1 MWTDV
6 HFRGR
11 HQLVKSLFETVLP
24 TGLRVPRDNEYH
36 GIGDIAFRHLVG
48 QPPRGHLAYLVG
60 ITIHVRRLG
69 R

>member
-1 MWTDV
+1 M
-6 HFRGR
+6 
-11 HQLVKSLFETVLP
+11 KSLFETVLP